1 MSQTREEERYTGRYN
16 RLFPMK
22 PSVNS
27 FITIYVLYLL
37 DKHEDGM
44 YGKEMMNEM
53 TKRFKGAWSP
63 SHGLVYP
70 ILSELEKEGIVDGK
84 WDRGSNNRNVRKY
97 AITEAGRAFYQA
109 KKKEAE
115 SSFTESLIMIELFMM
130 DVYEG
135 KSYDFSDLSDIE
147 EE

>member
-1 MSQTREEERYTGRYN
+1 MSQTREEERYTGKYN

-37 DKHEDGM
+37 DKYEEGM
-44 YGKEMMNEM
+44 YGKEMIGEM
-53 TKRFKGAWSP
+53 IKRFRGTWTP

-70 ILSELEKEGIVDGK
+70 ILSELEKEGIIDGK

-97 AITEAGRAFYQA
+97 AITEAGRLFYQ
-109 KKKEAE
+109 KKKEEAE
-115 SSFTESLIMIELFMM
+115 RSFTESLIMIELFMM
-130 DVYEG
+130 DVYGENV
-135 KSYDFSDLSDIE
+135 YDFSDMSDVE